1 MNNRV
6 KIIIIILISLI
17 WGIII
22 YQNSLGNIIKNINT
36 NNIHASSVASSRI
49 PAIAITKNNIVKDNF
64 TSQYNNLYSIEIRI
78 GNYGRVDNSNL
89 CIVLK
94 NVNTK
99 TDLYF
104 QCQNAV
110 NFVNNALYKISF
122 QNQFNSKNQ
131 KFQLQIY
138 SKNATVNNSIALWAF
153 TKTNTQNNKFYINGK
168 LQKNVLDLV
177 QRYNNNYS
185 FSKSLNII
193 YQKLYPKNPY
203 LFKGKYIYLIVL
215 LYPIILFLL
224 ITLFEFLF
232 LYNKSIKN
240 IIITNLIIG
249 LLLFSINYY
258 VYSVQNLSIPNVTIV
273 TPQ

>member
-6 KIIIIILISLI
+6 KIIIILISLI

-49 PAIAITKNNIVKDNF
+49 PSIAITKNNIVKDNF

-177 QRYNNNYS
+177 QTYNNNYS
-185 FSKSLNII
+185 FYKSLNII

-203 LFKGKYIYLIVL
+203 FFKGKYIYLIVL
-215 LYPIILFLL
+215 SYPIILFILV
-224 ITLFEFLF
+224 TLFEFLF

-249 LLLFSINYY
+249 ILLFSINYY
-258 VYSVQNLSIPNVTIV
+258 VHSVQNLSIPNVTIV

>member
-1 MNNRV
+1 MNNRI
-6 KIIIIILISLI
+6 KITIIILISLI

-22 YQNSLGNIIKNINT
+22 YQNSLGNVIEKINIKD
-36 NNIHASSVASSRI
+36 IHASSIASSRI

-64 TSQYNNLYSIEIRI
+64 TSQYNNLYSLEIRI
-78 GNYGRVDNSNL
+78 GNYGRVDNSTL
-89 CIVLK
+89 CILLK
-94 NVNTK
+94 NLNTNTK
-99 TDLYF
+99 LYF

-110 NFVNNALYKISF
+110 NFVNNDLYKISF
-122 QNQFNSKNQ
+122 QNQLNSKNN